1 MVGFIERHAGGE
13 SAILVHVDLPEVVYT
28 DSLLEFEEL
37 VAAAGLQTF
46 EVLKTKRRQPSVR
59 SFIGKGKVADLV
71 ALVKLHAADVVVFNN
86 KLSPAQARNLEEEC
100 CCKVIDRTELILDI
114 FAQRAR
120 SFTGK
125 MQVELAQL
133 QHLSTRLIRGWTHLE
148 RQKGGIG
155 LRGPGETQLEVD
167 RRLLAKRI
175 KAIKAKL
182 AKIETQR
189 EQGRRRRKRNS
200 VPTIALVGYTNAG
213 KSTLFN
219 QLTDSDVY
227 VEDKLFATLDPTYRH
242 VNLAGMGEAVLVDT
256 VGFIRDLPHELIEA
270 FHATLQEA
278 AEADL
283 LCHVL
288 DVTNPEREDTK
299 AEVQSVLQQIG
310 ADKIPQLLVYNKI
323 DLLDELNPRIDR
335 DEEDN
340 ICRAW
345 VSALTKTNCDLLRDV
360 FVECLDSAYVEKSII
375 LQPEQGKLRA
385 RLYADDL
392 VVSEQQNDDG
402 TLHLKLRI
410 PKSLVDK
417 IDAWLKAVG

>member
-1 MVGFIERHAGGE
+1 LVNFIDRHEGGE
-13 SAILVHVDLPEVVYT
+13 RAVLVNVDLP
-28 DSLLEFEEL
+28 DSVKFDVLPEFKEL
-37 VAAAGLQTF
+37 VRAADLQI
-46 EVLKTKRRQPSVR
+46 LDLMQTKRLKPSVR
-59 SFIGKGKVADLV
+59 SFIGKGKLEDLV
-71 ALVKLHAADVVVFNN
+71 AMVKMHSADVVIFNH
-86 KLSPAQARNLEEEC
+86 KLSPAQSRNLEEEC

-120 SFTGK
+120 SFSGK
-125 MQVELAQL
+125 LQVELAQL

-175 KAIKAKL
+175 KAIKQRL

-227 VEDKLFATLDPTYRH
+227 AEDKLFATLDPTYRH
-242 VNLAGMGEAVLVDT
+242 INLAGIGEAVLVDT

-278 AEADL
+278 SEADM
-283 LCHVL
+283 LCHVV
-288 DVTNPEREDTK
+288 DVTNPEREQTK
-299 AEVQSVLQQIG
+299 SEVRDVLEQIG
-310 ADKIPQLLVYNKI
+310 AAQIPELLVYNKI
-323 DLLDELNPRIDR
+323 DLLSDTPPRVDHDESGDA
-335 DEEDN
+335 
-340 ICRAW
+340 CRVW
-345 VSALTKTNCDLLRDV
+345 VSAVTSDGCDLLRDV
-360 FVECLDSAYVEKSII
+360 FVERLDSLFIEKDIV
-375 LQPEQGKLRA
+375 LLPAQGKLRA
-385 RLYADDL
+385 KLYAQNL
-392 VVSEQQNDDG
+392 IVTEQQNDDG
-402 TLHLKLRI
+402 SIALKLHI
-410 PKSLVDK
+410 PKSMAGALDELIK
-417 IDAWLKAVG
+417 S